1 MNHQAYLPHAESPF
15 VWGMGIIFLGF
26 DPGGVFGVS
35 VLRLPAHGPATA
47 VVGSVRSVD
56 DAVDWAVRQCRDET
70 PRAAGIDTLLC
81 WSTERCGWRPMDVM
95 LRNAF
100 PDVQAS
106 VLSSNSAFGA
116 MAVQGMA
123 IALRL
128 KERWPDV
135 LLNETHPKVLYHAMT
150 SKNYTRDD
158 IPTMTAWL
166 QQQFRPRVECV
177 IRDEHQWDAL
187 ISAWATWQGFSGKW
201 IADLVVDV
209 GGTRLLF
216 PVGQVSYYW
225 PKVIQA

>member
-15 VWGMGIIFLGF
+15 VWGMGMIFLGF
-26 DPGGVFGVS
+26 DPGGVSGVS

-47 VVGSVRSVD
+47 VVDSVCSVD

-81 WSTERCGWRPMDVM
+81 WSTERSGWRPMDVM

-116 MAVQGMA
+116 VSVQGMA
-123 IALRL
+123 IAFDSRSDG
-128 KERWPDV
+128 RMCSSTRHTPI
-135 LLNETHPKVLYHAMT
+135 LYHAMT
-150 SKNYTRDD
+150 SKKYTRDD

-166 QQQFRPRVECV
+166 QRQFRPRLECV

-201 IADLVVDV
+201 IADLVADL
-209 GGTRLLF
+209 GGTRLLL
-216 PVGQVSYYW
+216 PIGQVSYYAGK
-225 PKVIQA
+225 KVGQ

>member
-1 MNHQAYLPHAESPF
+1 
-15 VWGMGIIFLGF
+15 
-26 DPGGVFGVS
+26 
-35 VLRLPAHGPATA
+35 
-47 VVGSVRSVD
+47 
-56 DAVDWAVRQCRDET
+56 
-70 PRAAGIDTLLC
+70 
-81 WSTERCGWRPMDVM
+81 MDVM

-128 KERWPDV
+128 KERWSDV

-177 IRDEHQWDAL
+177 IQ
-187 ISAWATWQGFSGKW
+187 
-201 IADLVVDV
+201 
-209 GGTRLLF
+209 
-216 PVGQVSYYW
+216 
-225 PKVIQA
+225 

>member
-56 DAVDWAVRQCRDET
+56 DA
-70 PRAAGIDTLLC
+70 
-81 WSTERCGWRPMDVM
+81 
-95 LRNAF
+95 
-100 PDVQAS
+100 
-106 VLSSNSAFGA
+106 
-116 MAVQGMA
+116 
-123 IALRL
+123 
-128 KERWPDV
+128 PDV

-158 IPTMTAWL
+158 IPTMTARL

-177 IRDEHQWDAL
+177 IRDAHQWDAL

-201 IADLVVDV
+201 IADLVADL

-225 PKVIQA
+225 PNVIQA